1 MTPKSIFSLA
11 VRLLGLAF
19 LFRGL
24 EALPALLTIFP
35 AGSFGNFLNNVV
47 AIAWPFVVAYW
58 LIQGA
63 PLVVRIAYPNSGD

>member
-19 LFRGL
+19 LYHGL
-24 EALPALLTIFP
+24 EGLPAILSLLP
-35 AGSFGNFLNNVV
+35 AGSFGNFVNNVV

-58 LIQGA
+58 LVQGA
-63 PLVVRIAYPNSGD
+63 PVVVRTAYPNSGD